1 MDVPALSS
9 EERAEAWAKAAA
21 IRKARSNLL
30 AAVQAGELTVSDVLE
45 QAETSAIVSKTRV
58 SVVMKALPG
67 AHAMWATRILE
78 QLSIA
83 DAQRIGG
90 LSAKQRHALRGI
102 TTRRFPKYLL
112 GNDRPS
118 AGFALNCSTIG
129 AAISEFLEGLSP
141 AHNANSA
148 DDEGSVLDCLWTDE
162 HHIKVVNVV
171 VRSRATSPAEMER
184 IRAGKVYT
192 GDYPRYKIVDT
203 DRLRAAN
210 AVGAMMVDPDPVG
223 KHEVSEMQ
231 DIIIRTP
238 QLQVEGLSWKA
249 PITIEIGTRVAEL
262 IASDN

>member
-90 LSAKQRHALRGI
+90 LSAKQRHALRGSPPAVSRSTSSGMI
-102 TTRRFPKYLL
+102 GLRRALRSTA
-112 GNDRPS
+112 RPS
-118 AGFALNCSTIG
+118 GRQFRN
-129 AAISEFLEGLSP
+129 F
-141 AHNANSA
+141 
-148 DDEGSVLDCLWTDE
+148 
-162 HHIKVVNVV
+162 
-171 VRSRATSPAEMER
+171 
-184 IRAGKVYT
+184 
-192 GDYPRYKIVDT
+192 
-203 DRLRAAN
+203 
-210 AVGAMMVDPDPVG
+210 
-223 KHEVSEMQ
+223 
-231 DIIIRTP
+231 
-238 QLQVEGLSWKA
+238 
-249 PITIEIGTRVAEL
+249 
-262 IASDN
+262 